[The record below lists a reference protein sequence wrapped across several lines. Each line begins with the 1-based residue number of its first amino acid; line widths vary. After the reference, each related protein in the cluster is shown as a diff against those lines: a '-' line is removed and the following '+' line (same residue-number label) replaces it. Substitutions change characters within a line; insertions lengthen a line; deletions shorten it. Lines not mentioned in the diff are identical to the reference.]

1 MKPFSLLIGVAL
13 CAGATVAHGQPVD
26 ITGAWNMRHLI
37 VIKSPGGRPAKGVP
51 QCIFQQTG
59 NQLSGVCKMTDRGEG
74 TIAGTVADQHVEWQ
88 WNFKFYPYARAH
100 FTPAANDQFAV
111 TTFKADL
118 DAGNVLRGHYQSQFQ
133 QGWNRVFTAEK
144 APA

>member
-1 MKPFSLLIGVAL
+1 MKLFSLFAGLAL
-13 CAGATVAHGQPVD
+13 CAGATAADGQSVD
-26 ITGAWNMRHLI
+26 MTGAWNMRFPI

-51 QCIFQQTG
+51 QCVFQQTG
-59 NQLSGVCKMTDRGEG
+59 NELSGVCKMADRGEG
-74 TIAGTVADQHVEWQ
+74 AVTGTIAGQHVEWQ

-100 FTPAANDQFAV
+100 FTPAASDQFAV

-118 DAGNVLRGHYQSQFQ
+118 DAGTLLRGCYQSQFQ

-144 APA
+144 SPA